1 MLINS
6 FFLGLR
12 FTKRAADGLDFYFLS
27 WRPIGCFFYPRQNYE
42 KKIILPKKYDNSQYF
57 SVQNCEF
64 VILRLQNSTF
74 WPVRLI
80 IQKNLRTFALQ
91 NY

>member
-1 MLINS
+1 MASDWS
-6 FFLGLR
+6 F
-12 FTKRAADGLDFYFLS
+12 
-27 WRPIGCFFYPRQNYE
+27 CYPRQNYE

-57 SVQNCEF
+57 SVLNCEF